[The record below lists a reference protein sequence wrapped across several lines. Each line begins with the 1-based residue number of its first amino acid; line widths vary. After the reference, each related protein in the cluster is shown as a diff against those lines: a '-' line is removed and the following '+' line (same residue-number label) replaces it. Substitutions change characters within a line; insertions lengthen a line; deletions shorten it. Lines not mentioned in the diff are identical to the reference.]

1 MLDAGKT
8 AYEAAIIIFEEE
20 YYQSSAQSPFLDKD
34 KEMEINIFQDYR
46 SKKWGFRIIPTKYS
60 QAEFDEDE
68 QLNLPSSPAKFASAD
83 EAMSAA
89 KEALERLP

>member
-1 MLDAGKT
+1 
-8 AYEAAIIIFEEE
+8 
-20 YYQSSAQSPFLDKD
+20 
-34 KEMEINIFQDYR
+34 MEINIFQDYR
-46 SKKWGFRIIPTKYS
+46 SKLWGFRIIPTKYYS
-60 QAEFDEDE
+60 QTEFDEDE